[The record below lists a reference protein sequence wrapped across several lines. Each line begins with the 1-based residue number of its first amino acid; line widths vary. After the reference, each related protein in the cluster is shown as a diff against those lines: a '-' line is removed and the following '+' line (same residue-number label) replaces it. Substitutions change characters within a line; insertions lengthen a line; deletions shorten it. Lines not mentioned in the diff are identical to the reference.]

1 MLEAINLLLG
11 TKIVQYLLCLLLVA
25 LIVTNTLTGLKYWAL
40 KEDHKFVLGQLVTVS
55 ADLQKQNTEIQ
66 QMADQSEK
74 YLQRYNMAADKAAKI
89 AVETQNTLKDIVD
102 YQFEGQCSEMVQD
115 GLRLL
120 KGDKK

>member
-1 MLEAINLLLG
+1 M
-11 TKIVQYLLCLLLVA
+11 
-25 LIVTNTLTGLKYWAL
+25 TNTLTGLKYWAL
-40 KEDHKFVLGQLVTVS
+40 KEDHKFVLGQLVAVS
-55 ADLQKQNTEIQ
+55 ADLQKQNVEIQ